1 MSDPRVPASVRARV
15 AARAGHRCE
24 YCRCPEAF
32 SASPFCVEH
41 ITPVSRGGGSG
52 VSNLAFSCAGCNAH
66 KYDRVTGMDPL
77 SGDEAPLYHPR
88 KQRWEDHFVWS
99 ADSLEVIGLSRT
111 GRATTETLCLNRR
124 NIRNLRR
131 LLIAV
136 GEHPP
141 ESAP

>member
-1 MSDPRVPASVRARV
+1 
-15 AARAGHRCE
+15 
-24 YCRCPEAF
+24 
-32 SASPFCVEH
+32 
-41 ITPVSRGGGSG
+41 
-52 VSNLAFSCAGCNAH
+52 
-66 KYDRVTGMDPL
+66 MDPL